1 MFSKVY
7 EITLQSKVEEVRR
20 VEHFVQQIA
29 KENQFSEDFVY
40 NVMII
45 ITEAANNAVI
55 HGNKLDEQKQTHLKC
70 GIQTHEEGN
79 DALVIEVSDEG
90 DGFDLND
97 LPNPLAEENLLKPS
111 GRGVFLMKQFA
122 HVEFDFHDQGTTVR
136 MKIDIA

>member
-1 MFSKVY
+1 MFLKVY
-7 EITLQSKVEEVRR
+7 EITLKSKVEEVRK
-20 VEHFVQQIA
+20 VEHFVQRIA

-55 HGNKLDEQKQTHLKC
+55 HGNKLDEEKKARLKC
-70 GIQTHEEGN
+70 GIQLQ
-79 DALVIEVSDEG
+79 DAGKESLVIEVIDEG
-90 DGFDLND
+90 DGFDPNN

-122 HVEFDFHDQGTTVR
+122 HVEFEFGQRGTTVR
-136 MKIDIA
+136 MKMDIA